1 MLYYCPRISNF
12 TDFSVFDYF
21 DDVSIRY
28 IKGVSDF
35 HNPDLLII
43 PGTKNTIEDMKY
55 LRSSGLISKIIKYA
69 ENGGSVIGICG
80 GYQML
85 CKTIHDPYNIEAG
98 GSIEGLGLM
107 K

>member
-1 MLYYCPRISNF
+1 MKEDSLSSVFENQKENQIDIGVILLPRISNF

-55 LRSSGLISKIIKYA
+55 LK
-69 ENGGSVIGICG
+69 
-80 GYQML
+80 
-85 CKTIHDPYNIEAG
+85 
-98 GSIEGLGLM
+98 
-107 K
+107 